1 VIIHGPAE
9 EVAAASTGTVYSS
22 QMQTRL
28 ALAERQFKIFAVLW
42 AIAALFHMAHSSVFD
57 EQLNFALLTLCAFF
71 VILRPSLGSFVAL
84 IFLQLFDAI
93 FRMPFTTNHWIFTA
107 FVNITFL
114 QVFMFYM
121 IRHRT
126 FQVKGGDL
134 FKTFARLVRI
144 EVIILYFFAVFHKLN
159 TGFFSLETS
168 CATDLLKAQHLEMI
182 IGNNQFLYSANAYFT
197 IIVEL
202 SIPVMLCFRKTRT
215 LGVLVGLFFHSVL
228 SYSTYNAFYDFSA
241 MMFAAY
247 FLFLGPGFTS
257 SLYEI
262 PKSFIPLKRSFLK
275 NFSTARLWLA
285 ASAILILLVAMYLLN
300 KRLNTFH
307 SVHLYFFATAYS
319 LVYTI
324 CLIRYMYVAKPY
336 QTLLRSNSTWT
347 HWSFFIVPVIIFLNG
362 TSPYLGLKTE
372 NSFAMFSNLRT
383 EGGKTNHYLVPANV
397 QLFDYQHEVV
407 EIISSSDPG
416 LQALAT
422 SNKAMVLFEFRNYV
436 HGRKPEAIQY
446 TLNGERHN
454 FSSTEKSS
462 WEALGKN
469 PYILTKLMKF
479 RPFSPEGP
487 QPCAH

>member
-1 VIIHGPAE
+1 
-9 EVAAASTGTVYSS
+9 
-22 QMQTRL
+22 
-28 ALAERQFKIFAVLW
+28 
-42 AIAALFHMAHSSVFD
+42 
-57 EQLNFALLTLCAFF
+57 
-71 VILRPSLGSFVAL
+71 
-84 IFLQLFDAI
+84 
-93 FRMPFTTNHWIFTA
+93 
-107 FVNITFL
+107 
-114 QVFMFYM
+114 
-121 IRHRT
+121 
-126 FQVKGGDL
+126 VKGGDL
-134 FKTFARLVRI
+134 FRTFTRLVRI

-159 TGFFSLETS
+159 AGFFSPETS
-168 CATDLLKAQHLEMI
+168 CATDLLKAQHLDI
-182 IGNNQFLYSANAYFT
+182 VLGNNQLLYSANAYFT
-197 IIVEL
+197 IVVEL
-202 SIPVMLCFRKTRT
+202 SILVMLCFRKTRT

-262 PKSFIPLKRSFLK
+262 PLSFNSLKRSFLK
-275 NFSTARLWLA
+275 EFSTNRLWLA
-285 ASAILILLVAMYLLN
+285 ASFILILLAVLYLLN

-307 SVHLYFFATAYS
+307 SVHLYFFATVYS
-319 LVYTI
+319 LLYAT

-336 QTLLRSNSTWT
+336 QTLLRSNSTWR

-383 EGGKTNHYLVPANV
+383 EGGKSNHYLVPANV

-407 EIISSSDPG
+407 DIISSSDPG
-416 LQALAT
+416 LQKLAA

-436 HGRKPEAIQY
+436 HERKPEIVQY

-454 FSSTEKSS
+454 FSRTEQSS
-462 WEALGKN
+462 WQALGKN
-469 PYILTKLMKF
+469 PYILSKLMKF
-479 RPFSPEGP
+479 RPFSPEGA